1 MAAEAL
7 GVLAHVAALW
17 AGLRRGQQVGKTAFL
32 AAQWGLETDG
42 RGGWVRGLPG
52 ARAPQPCAPPPLA
65 RTFSRWL

>member
-17 AGLRRGQQVGKTAFL
+17 AGLRRGEQVGKTALL

-42 RGGWVRGLPG
+42 RGGRVRGLLG
-52 ARAPQPCAPPPLA
+52 ARAPQPGATPPPA